1 MTLSDLKTV
10 KQYDLKN
17 LKILILNN
25 KTLGMVD
32 IWEKLFYDN
41 RITATD
47 NSHCPDFYKVSES
60 FGIKNLV
67 CNNKKKFK

>member
-10 KQYDLKN
+10 YQYDLKN

-32 IWEKLFYDN
+32 IWEKLFYEN

-47 NSHCPDFYKVSES
+47 NKHITPS
-60 FGIKNLV
+60 FADVACSLE
-67 CNNKKKFK
+67 